1 MSNPIAR
8 RQSLDRL
15 NPTCVMLAPVLVRA
29 TIAAA
34 GGRPRRPLRTGFAPG
49 QEGGLDRNQTPSLKE
64 MRVNEMRVNEMR
76 GLSGRPDGGGPPR
89 RDDSVVRSPLMSRR
103 RMLSISSTR
112 NNLDTTAAM
121 PLLFQASEHCVVPI

>member
-15 NPTCVMLAPVLVRA
+15 NPTCVLLAPVLVRA

-34 GGRPRRPLRTGFAPG
+34 GGRTRRPHRAGFAPG
-49 QEGGLDRNQTPSLKE
+49 QEGGLDRNQTPSL
-64 MRVNEMRVNEMR
+64 NEMRVNEMR

-89 RDDSVVRSPLMSRR
+89 RDDSAVRSPLMSRR